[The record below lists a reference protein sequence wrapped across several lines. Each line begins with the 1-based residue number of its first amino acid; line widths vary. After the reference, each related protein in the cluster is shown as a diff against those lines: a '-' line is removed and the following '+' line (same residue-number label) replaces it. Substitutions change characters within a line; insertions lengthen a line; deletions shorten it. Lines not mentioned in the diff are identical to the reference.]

1 MSSTPEGKWTAEHGK
16 WAKRKFR
23 FTRNDWM
30 GYLFSA
36 PLIIGVIV
44 FAIYPMFAA
53 LFMSFHQ
60 TSGLNLSGT
69 WVGLSNYQY
78 ALEDSLFWQALS
90 NTFVMGIW
98 SVLLGIALSFV
109 LASLIN
115 NLKWHLGRNFFKAVY
130 FLPNVVSGVATSLL
144 FSFLFF
150 PSKEGLINFVIG
162 LFGLDPVG
170 WFTNPEV
177 ARYSIVLMSL
187 WGALGYNTI
196 IFLAGLQSVPRDLYE
211 AAEVDGAGTYRKWW
225 YITIPYLR
233 PIFVFMLIM
242 GTIGGMKRFTDV
254 WLIGGTAGNP
264 GEA

>member
-1 MSSTPEGKWTAEHGK
+1 
-16 WAKRKFR
+16 
-23 FTRNDWM
+23 M

-36 PLIIGVIV
+36 PLIVGVIV

-78 ALEDSLFWQALS
+78 ALEDSIFWQALS

-115 NLKWHLGRNFFKAVY
+115 NLKWHLGRNFSKRYIFCPMSCQA
-130 FLPNVVSGVATSLL
+130 LL
-144 FSFLFF
+144 QACCSPSCF

-162 LFGLDPVG
+162 LFGFDPVG

-196 IFLAGLQSVPRDLYE
+196 IFLAGLQSVR
-211 AAEVDGAGTYRKWW
+211 G
-225 YITIPYLR
+225 
-233 PIFVFMLIM
+233 IF
-242 GTIGGMKRFTDV
+242 MKRR
-254 WLIGGTAGNP
+254 GGWGRHLPEMVVHYDSILASNLCVHAHHGNHRRN
-264 GEA
+264 EAVYGCMVNRRNRW

>member
-1 MSSTPEGKWTAEHGK
+1 MDPVINERRRIGLSSTPEGKWTAEHGK

-36 PLIIGVIV
+36 PLIVGVIV

-78 ALEDSLFWQALS
+78 ALEDSIFWQALS

-115 NLKWHLGRNFFKAVY
+115 NLKWHLGRNFSKRYIFCPMSCQA
-130 FLPNVVSGVATSLL
+130 LL
-144 FSFLFF
+144 QACCSPSCFSVQGRADQLCDW
-150 PSKEGLINFVIG
+150 FV
-162 LFGLDPVG
+162 
-170 WFTNPEV
+170 
-177 ARYSIVLMSL
+177 
-187 WGALGYNTI
+187 
-196 IFLAGLQSVPRDLYE
+196 
-211 AAEVDGAGTYRKWW
+211 
-225 YITIPYLR
+225 R
-233 PIFVFMLIM
+233 P
-242 GTIGGMKRFTDV
+242 
-254 WLIGGTAGNP
+254 
-264 GEA
+264 